1 MNMKNTLLFLGFVSI
16 FFSACTDEKD
26 ENTNTTTEITVLD
39 DEDLIERMPN
49 YYREYFPGKKQL
61 KLGGPTDN
69 DGKRHGVWESYF
81 EHGQMNS
88 TTYFIHGV
96 KEGHSV
102 VYYPNG
108 SIHYI
113 GEYKNDQKVGL
124 WKTYNEQGELISE
137 DEF

>member
-1 MNMKNTLLFLGFVSI
+1 MKGTIYLLLCAGLLLFS
-16 FFSACTDEKD
+16 CTEDKDEKTF
-26 ENTNTTTEITVLD
+26 EFEVTQLE

-69 DGKRHGVWESYF
+69 EGRRHGAWESYY

-88 TTYFIHGV
+88 MTYFIHGV
-96 KEGHSV
+96 KEGHSI
-102 VYYPNG
+102 VYHPNG
-108 SIHYI
+108 AVHYV
-113 GEYKNDQKVGL
+113 GEYKNDQKIGL
-124 WKTYNEQGELISE
+124 WKSYDEKGELISE